1 VEENPGFAASLLLG
15 LGSGLRAPSVGDAS
29 MRIMGQTEELVFKI
43 GEFQFQLCETLV
55 GPGIVLVELRVGFV
69 VRGG

>member
-1 VEENPGFAASLLLG
+1 M
-15 LGSGLRAPSVGDAS
+15 GDAS
-29 MRIMGQTEELVFKI
+29 MRIMRQNEELVFKT
-43 GEFQFQLCETLV
+43 GEFHFQLCKSLV